1 MATQHELG
9 KDLTIRIDKKAKKG
23 HIEFTLTDPVKS
35 DSGKMMM
42 LLSTKGFK
50 ETDLEMDGKTLKVN
64 IQVGTAA
71 K

>member
-9 KDLTIRIDKKAKKG
+9 KDLTIRIAKKG

-64 IQVGTAA
+64 IQVGTAS